1 MKSVNVTRKTPM
13 VDSVQG
19 VVGFT
24 EIPLSFCCVMFEDPE
39 N

>member
-1 MKSVNVTRKTPM
+1 MKSVNVTRKTRM

-19 VVGFT
+19 VVGHT